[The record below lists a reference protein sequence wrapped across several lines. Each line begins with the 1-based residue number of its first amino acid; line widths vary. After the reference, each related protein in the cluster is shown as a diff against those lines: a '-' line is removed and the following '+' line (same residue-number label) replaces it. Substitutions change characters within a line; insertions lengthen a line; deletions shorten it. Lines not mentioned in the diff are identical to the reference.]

1 MYGDPSVLFPPMSDK
16 TSDLE
21 IVMQLDS
28 LSLRLENAA
37 KSLTLRS
44 LADQS
49 SAIMT
54 TLEDKEGMDE
64 QTLRVLA
71 SLLSS
76 R

>member
-1 MYGDPSVLFPPMSDK
+1 
-16 TSDLE
+16 
-21 IVMQLDS
+21 MQ
-28 LSLRLENAA
+28 LENAA
-37 KSLTLRS
+37 KSLALRS

-54 TLEDKEGMDE
+54 ALEDKEGIDE